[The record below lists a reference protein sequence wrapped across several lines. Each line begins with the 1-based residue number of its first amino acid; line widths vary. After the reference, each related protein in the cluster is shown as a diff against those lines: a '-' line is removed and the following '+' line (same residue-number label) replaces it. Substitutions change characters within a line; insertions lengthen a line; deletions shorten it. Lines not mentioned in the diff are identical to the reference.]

1 MPQREKCRTLNLT
14 WGLFLIC
21 DLPLSLQTYWFVLFR
36 QLRQAANTLWNNSLF
51 LATLQTNRLLPMKNA
66 AQRLRLSASKLEE
79 RIRFN
84 QSSLS
89 EAIEMLIGQAEA
101 AQTFLRNKGPEQLT
115 KVRIPFSFPT
125 DLLPPS
131 LIEIFK
137 NSTREYYW
145 IMNGFNCNNR
155 NSLAARKST
164 WHAMMRIYCVV
175 EWFDIDPCHCWWWK
189 GGGSLLMLGWLID
202 CIS

>member
-1 MPQREKCRTLNLT
+1 
-14 WGLFLIC
+14 
-21 DLPLSLQTYWFVLFR
+21 
-36 QLRQAANTLWNNSLF
+36 
-51 LATLQTNRLLPMKNA
+51 MKNA

-137 NSTREYYW
+137 NSTREYY
-145 IMNGFNCNNR
+145 
-155 NSLAARKST
+155 
-164 WHAMMRIYCVV
+164 
-175 EWFDIDPCHCWWWK
+175 
-189 GGGSLLMLGWLID
+189 
-202 CIS
+202 